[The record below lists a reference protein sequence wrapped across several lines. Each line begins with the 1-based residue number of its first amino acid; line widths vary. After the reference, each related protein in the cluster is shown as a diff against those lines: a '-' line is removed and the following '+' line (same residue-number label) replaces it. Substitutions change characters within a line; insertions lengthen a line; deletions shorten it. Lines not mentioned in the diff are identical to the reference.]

1 MPRTKSLAWAE
12 LKIGLL
18 SILALGIA
26 ATLIFALSG
35 SGGFSW
41 ERYPLKT
48 IFTNISGLNEGAQVR
63 IAGVPVGQVTGV
75 AFVGDRVEVWF
86 EIREEMRS
94 RVTDRSTAVLG
105 SVSLLGEA
113 AVDIT
118 PSSQGTPIPE
128 WGYVPAG
135 PTAGSIAE
143 VTAGAQQGIAELTA
157 VLTDIR
163 NGRGTV
169 GQLFTNDALYRDL
182 NGLVATA
189 ESVAEG
195 IASGRGTL
203 GRLIN
208 DPKAAQALEASLQD
222 LQTVTARIRA
232 GEGSLGK
239 LLTDDTLSKSLA
251 STTANMDAI
260 TGRINQGEGTAGA
273 LIRDRQLYDRMNSM
287 TNRLDQVIAALQK
300 GEGTAGQLLQ
310 DRQLYENM
318 NGAVAEMRK
327 LIAAILADPKKF
339 LEIKVSLFG

>member
-12 LKIGLL
+12 LKIGIL

-41 ERYPLKT
+41 QRYPLKT
-48 IFTNISGLNEGAQVR
+48 SFAKISGLNEGAQVR
-63 IAGVPVGQVTGV
+63 IAGVPVGTVTEI
-75 AFVGDRVEVWF
+75 AFVGDRVEVAF

-128 WGYVPAG
+128 WGYVPSG
-135 PTAGSIAE
+135 KTPGSIAE
-143 VTAGAQQGIAELTA
+143 VTAGAQEGITQLTA

-169 GQLFTNDALYRDL
+169 GQLFTNDSMYREL
-182 NGLVATA
+182 NGLLATA
-189 ESVAEG
+189 QEVAQG
-195 IASGRGTL
+195 VAAGRGTL
-203 GRLIN
+203 GRLAN
-208 DPKAAQALEASLQD
+208 DPKAAMALEAALED
-222 LQTVTARIRA
+222 LRAVTASIRA

-239 LLTDDTLSKSLA
+239 FLTDDAFNRSLT
-251 STTANMDAI
+251 STTANIDAI
-260 TGRINQGEGTAGA
+260 TARINQGEGTLGA
-273 LIRDRQLYDRMNSM
+273 ALRERELYDRMNSM
-287 TNRLDQVIAALQK
+287 TNRLDQVVAALQK

-310 DRQLYENM
+310 DRRLYENM
-318 NGAVAEMRK
+318 NSTISEMQK
-327 LIAAILADPKKF
+327 LIAAITADPKRY
-339 LEIKVSLFG
+339 LNIKVSLF

>member
-41 ERYPLKT
+41 QRYPLKT
-48 IFTNISGLNEGAQVR
+48 IFPNIAGLSEGAQVR
-63 IAGVPVGQVTGV
+63 IAGVPVGTVTEI
-75 AFVGDRVEVWF
+75 AFIGDRVEVSF

-135 PTAGSIAE
+135 KAAGSIAE
-143 VTAGAQQGIAELTA
+143 VAAGAQEGITELTA
-157 VLTDIR
+157 LLTDIR
-163 NGRGTV
+163 NGRGTI
-169 GQLFTNDALYRDL
+169 GQIFTNDSLYREL

-189 ESVAEG
+189 EDVAQN

-203 GRLIN
+203 GRLAN
-208 DPKAAQALEASLQD
+208 DPRAAEALEAALED
-222 LQTVTARIRA
+222 LRAVTASIRA

-239 LLTDDTLSKSLA
+239 LLTDDAFSRSLT
-251 STTANMDAI
+251 STTANIDSI
-260 TGRINQGEGTAGA
+260 VGKINNGEGTLGA
-273 LIRDRQLYDRMNSM
+273 ALRERELYDRINSTMN
-287 TNRLDQVIAALQK
+287 RIDQVMASLQK

-310 DRQLYENM
+310 DRRLYENM
-318 NGAVAEMRK
+318 NSTLAEFQK
-327 LIAAILADPKKF
+327 LIAAIVADPKRY
-339 LEIKVSLFG
+339 LEIKVSLF

>member
-41 ERYPLKT
+41 QRYPLKT

-63 IAGVPVGQVTGV
+63 IAGVPVGTVTDI
-75 AFVGDRVEVWF
+75 AFVGDRVEVSF
-86 EIREEMRS
+86 EIREEMRA

-128 WGYVPAG
+128 WGYVPSG
-135 PTAGSIAE
+135 KTPGSIAE
-143 VTAGAQQGIAELTA
+143 VTAGAQEGITQLTA

-189 ESVAEG
+189 ETVAQG

-203 GRLIN
+203 GRLVN

-222 LQTVTARIRA
+222 LQAVTARIRA

-239 LLTDDTLSKSLA
+239 LLNDDALSKSLTA
-251 STTANMDAI
+251 TTANFEAI
-260 TGRINQGEGTAGA
+260 SGRINQGEGTLGA
-273 LIRDRQLYDRMNSM
+273 ALRERELYDRMNSM

-310 DRQLYENM
+310 DRRLYENM
-318 NGAVAEMRK
+318 NSTLSEMQK
-327 LIAAILADPKKF
+327 LIAAITADPKRY
-339 LEIKVSLFG
+339 LNIKVSLF

>member
-41 ERYPLKT
+41 QRYPLKT

-63 IAGVPVGQVTGV
+63 IAGVPVGTVT
-75 AFVGDRVEVWF
+75 AIDFVGDRVEVAF

-128 WGYVPAG
+128 WGYVPSGKA
-135 PTAGSIAE
+135 AGSIAE
-143 VTAGAQQGIAELTA
+143 VAAGAQEGITQLTA

-169 GQLFTNDALYRDL
+169 GQLFTNDSLYREM

-189 ESVAEG
+189 EGVAQNL
-195 IASGRGTL
+195 ASGRGTL
-203 GRLIN
+203 GRLMN
-208 DPKAAQALEASLQD
+208 DPRAAQALEASLED
-222 LQTVTARIRA
+222 LRAVTASIRA

-239 LLTDDTLSKSLA
+239 FLTDDAFNRSLT
-251 STTANMDAI
+251 STTANIDAI
-260 TGRINQGEGTAGA
+260 TARINRGEGTLGA
-273 LIRDRQLYDRMNSM
+273 ALNERELYDRINAM
-287 TNRLDQVIAALQK
+287 TNRLDQVVSALQK

-310 DRQLYENM
+310 DKRLYENM
-318 NGAVAEMRK
+318 NSTMAEMQK
-327 LIAAILADPKKF
+327 LIAAITADPKRY
-339 LEIKVSLFG
+339 LNIKVSLF

>member
-18 SILALGIA
+18 SLLALGIA

-41 ERYPLKT
+41 QRYPLKT
-48 IFTNISGLNEGAQVR
+48 IFNNISGLNEGAQVR

-75 AFVGDRVEVWF
+75 AFVGDRVEVSF
-86 EIREEMRS
+86 EIRKEMQS
-94 RVTDRSTAVLG
+94 RVTDRSTAALG
-105 SVSLLGEA
+105 SVSLLGEG

-118 PSSQGTPIPE
+118 PSSQGTPIPD
-128 WGYVPAG
+128 WGYVPSGSAA
-135 PTAGSIAE
+135 PSIAE
-143 VTAGAQQGIAELTA
+143 VAAGAQEGITQLTA

-169 GQLFTNDALYRDL
+169 GQLFTNDSLYRDL
-182 NGLVATA
+182 NGLVTTA
-189 ESVAEG
+189 ETVAQG

-222 LQTVTARIRA
+222 LQAVTARIRA

-239 LLTDDTLSKSLA
+239 FLTDDAMSKSLTA
-251 STTANMDAI
+251 TTANFEAI
-260 TGRINQGEGTAGA
+260 SGRINQGEGTAGA
-273 LIRDRQLYDRMNSM
+273 LLRERELYDRMTSM
-287 TNRLDQVIAALQK
+287 TNRLDQVVAALQK

-310 DRQLYENM
+310 DRRLYENM
-318 NGAVAEMRK
+318 NSTLAEVQK
-327 LIAAILADPKKF
+327 LVAAITADPKRY
-339 LEIKVSLFG
+339 LNIKVSLF

>member
-1 MPRTKSLAWAE
+1 MPRTRSLAWAE

-41 ERYPLKT
+41 QRYPLKT
-48 IFTNISGLNEGAQVR
+48 VFANISGLNEGAQVR
-63 IAGVPVGQVTGV
+63 IAGVPVGTVRDI
-75 AFVGDRVEVWF
+75 AFVGDRVEVSF
-86 EIREEMRS
+86 EIREEMRT

-135 PTAGSIAE
+135 PTPSSIAE
-143 VTAGAQQGIAELTA
+143 VTAGAQEGITQLTA

-169 GQLFTNDALYRDL
+169 GQLFTNDSLYRDL

-189 ESVAEG
+189 ETVARG
-195 IASGRGTL
+195 IAAGRGTL
-203 GRLIN
+203 GRLAN
-208 DPKAAQALEASLQD
+208 DPKAAVAMEAALED
-222 LQTVTARIRA
+222 LRAVTAGIRA

-239 LLTDDTLSKSLA
+239 FLTDDAFNRSLT
-251 STTANMDAI
+251 STTANIDAI
-260 TGRINQGEGTAGA
+260 TARINQGEGTLGA
-273 LIRDRQLYDRMNSM
+273 ALRERELYDRMNSM
-287 TNRLDQVIAALQK
+287 TNRLDQVVAALQK

-310 DRQLYENM
+310 DRRLYENM
-318 NGAVAEMRK
+318 NSTLSEMQK
-327 LIAAILADPKKF
+327 LIAAITADPKRY
-339 LEIKVSLFG
+339 LNIRVSLF

>member
-41 ERYPLKT
+41 QRYPLKT

-63 IAGVPVGQVTGV
+63 IAGVPVGSVTDI
-75 AFVGDRVEVWF
+75 AFVGDRVEVSF
-86 EIREEMRS
+86 EIREEMRP

-128 WGYVPAG
+128 WGYVPSG
-135 PTAGSIAE
+135 PTPGSIAE
-143 VTAGAQQGIAELTA
+143 VAAGAQEGITALTA

-189 ESVAEG
+189 ETVARG

-203 GRLIN
+203 GRLVN

-222 LQTVTARIRA
+222 LQAVTASIRA

-239 LLTDDTLSKSLA
+239 FLTDDAFNRSLT
-251 STTANMDAI
+251 STTANFDAI
-260 TGRINQGEGTAGA
+260 TSRINQGEGTAGA
-273 LIRDRQLYDRMNSM
+273 LLRERELYDRMNSM

-310 DRQLYENM
+310 DRRLYENM
-318 NGAVAEMRK
+318 NSTVTEMQK
-327 LIAAILADPKKF
+327 LIAAITADPQKY
-339 LEIKVSLFG
+339 LTVRVSIF

>member
-41 ERYPLKT
+41 QRYPLKT

-63 IAGVPVGQVTGV
+63 IAGVPVGTVTGV

-86 EIREEMRS
+86 EIREEMQS

-143 VTAGAQQGIAELTA
+143 VAAGAQEGITQLTA

-189 ESVAEG
+189 ESVAQG

-222 LQTVTARIRA
+222 LQAVTARIRA

-239 LLTDDTLSKSLA
+239 FLTDDALSKSLT
-251 STTANMDAI
+251 STTANVDAI
-260 TGRINQGEGTAGA
+260 TARINNGEGTLGA
-273 LIRDRQLYDRMNSM
+273 ALRERELYDRMNSM
-287 TNRLDQVIAALQK
+287 TNRLDQVVAALQK

-310 DRQLYENM
+310 DRRLYENM
-318 NGAVAEMRK
+318 NSTLAEVQK
-327 LIAAILADPKKF
+327 LVAAITADPKRY
-339 LEIKVSLFG
+339 LNIKVSLF